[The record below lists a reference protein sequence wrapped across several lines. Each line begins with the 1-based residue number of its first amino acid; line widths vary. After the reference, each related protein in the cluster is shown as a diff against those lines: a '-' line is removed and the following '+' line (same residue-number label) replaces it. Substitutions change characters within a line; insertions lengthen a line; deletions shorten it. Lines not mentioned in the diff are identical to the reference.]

1 MEEIIETK
9 SNTKKKHILYPYQ
22 NINKVEVGIDEAGRG
37 CLFGRVYI
45 AGVILPHNIQE
56 LCDEEGI
63 VIKDSK
69 KLNKK
74 SRDKARYF
82 IENHALDYN
91 VIYKDNNF
99 IDEYNI
105 LQATLLGMHDVID
118 GLQISPDKILVDGDK
133 FIRYY
138 DKNSNEIEHECV
150 IEGDNTY
157 MSIAAASILAKSYKD
172 EFIKNIVEEEPEL
185 SKYDLVNNSG
195 YGTKT
200 HLEPIKKYGISKYH
214 RKTFG
219 ICKEY
224 TC

>member
-1 MEEIIETK
+1 MEDIVLNKNKTFL
-9 SNTKKKHILYPYQ
+9 HPYQ
-22 NINKVEVGIDEAGRG
+22 NINKVEIGIDEAGRG

-56 LCDEEGI
+56 LCDEEDI

-74 SRDKARYF
+74 ARDKARIF
-82 IENHALDYN
+82 IENNALDYS
-91 VIYKDNNF
+91 VIYKDNEF

-105 LQATLLGMHDVID
+105 LQATLLGMHDVVD
-118 GLQISPDKILVDGDK
+118 GLKISPDKILVDGDK

-138 DKNSNEIEHECV
+138 DSDGKEIEHQCV

-157 MSIAAASILAKSYKD
+157 MSIAAASILAKTYKD
-172 EFIKNIVEEEPEL
+172 EFIKRIVEEEPDL
-185 SKYDLVNNSG
+185 AKYDLVNNSG

-200 HLEPIKKYGISKYH
+200 HLDAIKTYGISKYH

-224 TC
+224 SSTSI